1 MIFLFNGLVMANR
14 TANFRIEYKL
24 IIKELV
30 LVMAIKKSELYSSLW
45 ASCDELRG
53 GMDASE
59 YKDYVLLMLF
69 IKYISDKYAGVPYAP
84 ITVPEGASFKDMV
97 ALKGNPNIGDLIN
110 KKIIGPIEEA
120 NKSLGSI
127 KVDFDN
133 PEKLGTGDE
142 KVKRLSNLIAIFEK
156 PELNFANN
164 KAEGDDILGDAYE
177 YLMRNF
183 ATESGK
189 SKGQFYTPAEVSRI
203 MAKIIG
209 INNEN
214 STANTTV
221 YDPTCGSGSLLLKVA
236 DEAER
241 KITIYGQ
248 EKESAT
254 AGLARMNV
262 VLHNC
267 PTALIKCTGNSTL
280 SDPQFTE
287 ENGGLKL
294 FDYIVANPPF
304 SSKNWSNGL
313 DISSEAADK
322 YGRFEGFGIPPDKN
336 GDYAFLLHMIRSL
349 KSKGKA
355 AVILPH
361 GVLFRGNAEAEIRKN
376 LIRKGYIKGI
386 IGLPAN
392 LFYGTGIPACLI
404 VIDKEN
410 ANNRKAIFMI
420 DAGKGFVKDGPKN
433 RLRDQDI
440 HKIVDVF
447 NKQIEMPKYSRI
459 VPITEIEDKEY
470 NLNIPRYIDSQ
481 EEEDIQDIE
490 AHLNGG
496 IPNADLEALNNY
508 WEVYPAL
515 RNELFAP
522 HQRNGYSQQKID
534 KTEIKSTIFAHPE
547 FTSYSR
553 KVFEVFESWKR
564 KTIPTLKSLEQGV
577 KPKKLIHEISEDLLQ
592 SFSNLSLI
600 DRYDVYQHLMS
611 YWSETMQD
619 DVYVISDDG
628 WKVSSEVYRIT
639 KSVKGKSGKTTEKE
653 VEGLEGIESK
663 LIKPVLMI
671 NRYFSA
677 EKGAIETLESQRD
690 NAAMQ
695 LEEMEEEHGSE
706 DGLMADAKNDKDKI
720 TAASVKERL
729 RKIKGNRADAEER
742 KVLEAYLKI
751 VDDQGELSRK
761 IKEHQK
767 ALETKVWNKYNQLTE
782 EDVKTLVVDDKWM
795 QIMDNAI
802 TTEMQRISQRLTQ
815 RIKELAERYDTPMP
829 KLLDNVSQL
838 EEKVNEHLTKMGFKW
853 SEPLI

>member
-1 MIFLFNGLVMANR
+1 
-14 TANFRIEYKL
+14 
-24 IIKELV
+24 
-30 LVMAIKKSELYSSLW
+30 MAIKKSELYSSIW

-69 IKYISDKYAGVPYAP
+69 IKYISDKYASVPFAP

-110 KKIIGPIEEA
+110 KKIIGPIEQA
-120 NKSLGSI
+120 NNSLGSI

-133 PEKLGTGDE
+133 PAKLGTGDE

-280 SDPQFTE
+280 SDPQFLE
-287 ENGGLKL
+287 GDRLQL

-313 DISSEAADK
+313 DISSETADK
-322 YGRFEGFGIPPDKN
+322 YNRFEGFGVPPDKN
-336 GDYAFLLHMIRSL
+336 GDYAFLLHMVRSL

-386 IGLPAN
+386 IGLPPN
-392 LFYGTGIPACLI
+392 LFFGTGIPACLI

-410 ANNRKAIFMI
+410 AGNRKAIFMV
-420 DAGKGFVKDGPKN
+420 DAGKGFMKDGPKN

-447 NKQIEMPKYSRI
+447 NKQIELPKYSRI
-459 VPITEIEDKEY
+459 VPIAEIEEKEY

-481 EEEDIQDIE
+481 EEEDIQNIE
-490 AHLNGG
+490 AHLKGG
-496 IPNADLEALNNY
+496 IPNVDLDALNNY
-508 WEVYPAL
+508 WQVYPSL

-522 HQRNGYSQQKID
+522 HERPGFSQQKID
-534 KTEIKSTIFAHPE
+534 KTAIKSTIFAHPE
-547 FTSYSR
+547 FTTYSQ
-553 KVFEVFESWKR
+553 KVFEVFESWKQ
-564 KTIPTLKSLEQGV
+564 KTIPTIKGLDVGV
-577 KPKKLIHEISEDLLQ
+577 KPKKLIHEISEDLLD

-619 DVYVISDDG
+619 DLYVISDDG
-628 WKVSSEVYRIT
+628 WKAGSDVYRIT
-639 KSVKGKSGKTTEKE
+639 KSTKDKAGKTKEKE
-653 VEGLEGIESK
+653 IEGLEGIESK
-663 LIKPVLMI
+663 LIKPNLII
-671 NRYFSA
+671 NRYFPA
-677 EKGAIETLESQRD
+677 EKAAVEALETQRD
-690 NAAMQ
+690 SITMQ
-695 LEEMEEEHGSE
+695 LEELEEEHGSD
-706 DGLMADAKNDKDKI
+706 DGLMADARNEKDKI
-720 TAASVKERL
+720 TAASVKDRL
-729 RKIKGNRADAEER
+729 KKIKGNKDDVEES
-742 KVLEAYLKI
+742 KVLDAYLKLS
-751 VDDQGELSRK
+751 DSQGELNKK
-761 IKEHQK
+761 IKDQQK
-767 ALETKVWNKYNQLTE
+767 ALETIVWNKYKVLADDDIKNI
-782 EDVKTLVVDDKWM
+782 VVDDKW
-795 QIMDNAI
+795 IKVIDNAVH
-802 TTEMQRISQRLTQ
+802 TEMQRISQRLTQ
-815 RIKELAERYDTPMP
+815 RIKDLADRYDTPMP
-829 KLLDNVSQL
+829 ILLNEVSLL
-838 EEKVNEHLTKMGFKW
+838 EEKVNSHLVKMGFVWK
-853 SEPLI
+853 

>member
-1 MIFLFNGLVMANR
+1 
-14 TANFRIEYKL
+14 
-24 IIKELV
+24 
-30 LVMAIKKSELYSSLW
+30 MAIKKSELYSSLW

-97 ALKGNPNIGDLIN
+97 ALKGKPTIGDDIN
-110 KKIIGPIEEA
+110 KKIIGPIEQA

-214 STANTTV
+214 STANTTI

-254 AGLARMNV
+254 AGLARMNM
-262 VLHNC
+262 VLHDC

-294 FDYIVANPPF
+294 FNYIVANPPF

-313 DISSEAADK
+313 DISSETADK
-322 YGRFEGFGIPPDKN
+322 YGRFDGFGVPPDKN

-349 KSKGKA
+349 KSNGKA

-447 NKQIEMPKYSRI
+447 NKQLEMPKYSRI
-459 VPITEIEDKEY
+459 VPISEIEEKEY

-496 IPNADLEALNNY
+496 ITNADLEALNDY
-508 WEVYPAL
+508 WQVYPGL

-522 HQRNGYSQQKID
+522 HKRNGYSQQKID

-547 FTSYSR
+547 FTSYSQ
-553 KVFEVFESWKR
+553 KVFGVFESWKI
-564 KTIPTLKSLEQGV
+564 KTIPSLKSMELGV
-577 KPKKLIHEISEDLLQ
+577 KPKQIIHEIAEDLLQ
-592 SFSNLSLI
+592 RFANLSLI

-628 WKVSSEVYRIT
+628 WTTGREVYRIT
-639 KSVKGKSGKTTEKE
+639 KQNKDKNGKTKEKE

-663 LIKPVLMI
+663 LIKPALII
-671 NRYFSA
+671 NRYFLS
-677 EKGAIETLESQRD
+677 EKAAIEALESQRD
-690 NAAMQ
+690 TTAMQ
-695 LEEMEEEHGSE
+695 LEELEEEHGAE

-720 TAASVKERL
+720 TAASVKDRL
-729 RKIKGNRADAEER
+729 KKIKGNRDDAEER
-742 KVLEAYLKI
+742 KVLEAYLKLT
-751 VDDQGELSRK
+751 DAQSELNRK
-761 IKEHQK
+761 IKEQQK
-767 ALETKVWNKYNQLTE
+767 ALETKVWNKYKVLT
-782 EDVKTLVVDDKWM
+782 DDDIKTLVVDDKWM
-795 QIMDNAI
+795 QVLDNAI
-802 TTEMQRISQRLTQ
+802 HTEMQRISQRLTQ
-815 RIKELAERYDTPMP
+815 RIKELADRYENTLPTITQDVV
-829 KLLDNVSQL
+829 DL
-838 EEKVNEHLTKMGFKW
+838 EIKVAAHLKKMGFK
-853 SEPLI
+853 

>member
-1 MIFLFNGLVMANR
+1 
-14 TANFRIEYKL
+14 
-24 IIKELV
+24 
-30 LVMAIKKSELYSSLW
+30 MAIKKSELYSSLW

-97 ALKGNPNIGDLIN
+97 ALKGKPTIGDDIN
-110 KKIIGPIEEA
+110 KKIIGPIEQA

-164 KAEGDDILGDAYE
+164 KSEGDDILGDAYE

-214 STANTTV
+214 STANTTI

-241 KITIYGQ
+241 KITIYGK

-254 AGLARMNV
+254 AGLARMNM
-262 VLHNC
+262 VLHDC

-294 FDYIVANPPF
+294 FNYIVANPPF

-313 DISSEAADK
+313 DISSETADK
-322 YGRFEGFGIPPDKN
+322 YGRFDGFGVPPDKN

-349 KSKGKA
+349 KSNGKA

-410 ANNRKAIFMI
+410 AGNRKAVFMI

-440 HKIVDVF
+440 HNIVDVF
-447 NKQIEMPKYSRI
+447 NKQLEMPKYSRI
-459 VPITEIEDKEY
+459 VPISEIEEKEY

-496 IPNADLEALNNY
+496 IPNGDIEALNNY
-508 WEVYPAL
+508 WQVYPGL

-522 HQRNGYSQQKID
+522 HERSGYSRQKID

-553 KVFEVFESWKR
+553 EVFEVFESWKH
-564 KTIPTLKSLEQGV
+564 KNISALKSMALGV
-577 KPKKLIHEISEDLLQ
+577 KPKKLIHELAEDLLG

-628 WKVSSEVYRIT
+628 WKTGREVYRIT
-639 KSVKGKSGKTTEKE
+639 KSNKDKSGKTKEKE
-653 VEGLEGIESK
+653 VDGLDGIESK
-663 LIKPVLMI
+663 LIKPTLII
-671 NRYFSA
+671 NRYFLE
-677 EKGAIETLESQRD
+677 EKAAIEALESQRE
-690 NAAMQ
+690 NTVVQ
-695 LEEMEEEHGSE
+695 LEEMVEEHDVE

-720 TAASVKERL
+720 TAASVKDRL
-729 RKIKGNRADAEER
+729 KKIKGNRNDAEER
-742 KVLEAYLKI
+742 KILEAYLKLT
-751 VDDQGELSRK
+751 DTQAELNRK
-761 IKEHQK
+761 IKELQK
-767 ALETKVWNKYNQLTE
+767 VLETKVWNQYKVLT
-782 EDVKTLVVDDKWM
+782 DDDIKTLVVDDKWM
-795 QIMDNAI
+795 QVLDKAI
-802 TTEMQRISQRLTQ
+802 HTEMQRISQRLTQ
-815 RIKELAERYDTPMP
+815 RIKELADRYDTPMP
-829 KLLDNVSQL
+829 KLLDKVSLL
-838 EEKVNEHLTKMGFKW
+838 EERVNAHLAKMGFGWK
-853 SEPLI
+853 

>member
-1 MIFLFNGLVMANR
+1 
-14 TANFRIEYKL
+14 
-24 IIKELV
+24 
-30 LVMAIKKSELYSSLW
+30 MAIKKSELYSSLW

-84 ITVPEGASFKDMV
+84 ITVPEGSSFRDMV
-97 ALKGNPNIGDLIN
+97 ALKGKPTIGDDIN
-110 KKIIGPIEEA
+110 KKIIGPIEQA

-209 INNEN
+209 INNHN
-214 STANTTV
+214 STTDTTV

-236 DEAER
+236 DEAEH

-254 AGLARMNV
+254 AGLARMNM
-262 VLHNC
+262 VLHDC
-267 PTALIKCTGNSTL
+267 PTALIRCTGNSTL
-280 SDPQFTE
+280 SDPQFL
-287 ENGGLKL
+287 ENERLML
-294 FDYIVANPPF
+294 FNYIVANPPF

-313 DISSEAADK
+313 DISSEKADK
-322 YGRFEGFGIPPDKN
+322 HGRFEGFGIPPDKN

-349 KSKGKA
+349 KSNGKA

-410 ANNRKAIFMI
+410 AVNRKAIFMI

-447 NKQIEMPKYSRI
+447 NRQLEMPKYSRI
-459 VPITEIEDKEY
+459 VPVAEIEEKEY

-508 WEVYPAL
+508 WEVYPGL
-515 RNELFAP
+515 RKELFAP
-522 HQRNGYSQQKID
+522 HNRTGYSRQKID
-534 KTEIKSTIFAHPE
+534 KTAIKSTIFAHPE

-553 KVFEVFESWKR
+553 KVFEVFESWKN
-564 KTIPTLKSLEQGV
+564 KTIPALKSMDLGV
-577 KPKKLIHEISEDLLQ
+577 KPKKLIHEIAEDLLQ
-592 SFSNLSLI
+592 NFSNLSLI

-611 YWSETMQD
+611 YWSATMQD

-628 WKVSSEVYRIT
+628 WKTGGEVYRIT
-639 KSVKGKSGKTTEKE
+639 RSNKDKNGKTKEKE
-653 VEGLEGIESK
+653 IEGMEAIESK
-663 LIKPVLMI
+663 LIKPALII
-671 NRYFSA
+671 NRYFSS
-677 EKGAIETLESQRD
+677 EKAAIESLEARRD
-690 NAAMQ
+690 AITMQ
-695 LEEMEEEHGSE
+695 LEQMEEEHGAE

-720 TAASVKERL
+720 TAASIKDRL
-729 RKIKGNRADAEER
+729 KKIKGTLADKEER
-742 KVLEAYLKI
+742 KVLEAYMKLT
-751 VDDQGELSRK
+751 DAQADLNRK
-761 IKEHQK
+761 IKEQQK
-767 ALETKVWNKYNQLTE
+767 ALETKVWNQYKVLTDD
-782 EDVKTLVVDDKWM
+782 DVKTLVVDDKWM
-795 QIMDNAI
+795 QVLDNAI
-802 TTEMQRISQRLTQ
+802 HTEMQRISQRLTQ
-815 RIKELAERYDTPMP
+815 RIKELADRYDTPMP
-829 KLLDNVSQL
+829 KLLNEVSLL
-838 EEKVNEHLTKMGFKW
+838 EEKVNAHLSKMGFAWK
-853 SEPLI
+853 

>member
-1 MIFLFNGLVMANR
+1 LIFLFNGLVMANR

>member
-1 MIFLFNGLVMANR
+1 
-14 TANFRIEYKL
+14 
-24 IIKELV
+24 
-30 LVMAIKKSELYSSLW
+30 MAIKKSELYSSLW

-59 YKDYVLLMLF
+59 YKDYVLIMLF
-69 IKYISDKYAGVPYAP
+69 IKYISDKYAGVPYAA
-84 ITVPEGASFKDMV
+84 ITVPKGASFKDMV
-97 ALKGNPNIGDLIN
+97 ALKGKSTIGDDIN
-110 KKIIGPIEEA
+110 KKIIAPLEQA

-142 KVKRLSNLIAIFEK
+142 KVKRLTNLISIFESLEFSK
-156 PELNFANN
+156 N

-209 INNEN
+209 INSK
-214 STANTTV
+214 STNANTTI

-254 AGLARMNV
+254 AGLARMNM
-262 VLHNC
+262 VLHDC

-287 ENGGLKL
+287 DNGGLKL
-294 FDYIVANPPF
+294 FDFIVANPPF

-313 DISSEAADK
+313 DISSADADK
-322 YGRFEGFGIPPDKN
+322 YKRFAGFGIPPDKN

-361 GVLFRGNAEAEIRKN
+361 GVLFRGGSEAEIRKN
-376 LIRKGYIKGI
+376 LIKRGYIKGI

-392 LFYGTGIPACLI
+392 LFFGTGIPACLI

-410 ANNRKAIFMI
+410 ADNRKAIFMV
-420 DAGKGFVKDGPKN
+420 DASKGFMKDGPKN

-440 HKIVDVF
+440 HKIVDAF
-447 NKQIEMPKYSRI
+447 NKQEEIPKYSRI
-459 VPITEIEDKEY
+459 IPITEIEEKEF

-481 EEEDIQDIE
+481 DEEDLQDID

-496 IPNADLEALNNY
+496 IPDIDIDALKNY
-508 WEVYPAL
+508 WDVYETM
-515 RNELFAP
+515 RTDLFKKFD
-522 HQRNGYSQQKID
+522 RKGYSKLKIESD
-534 KTEIKSTIFAHPE
+534 KIKTTIFSHAE
-547 FTSYSR
+547 FTAYSK
-553 KVFEVFESWKR
+553 KVNTVFTKWKNA
-564 KTIPTLKSLEQGV
+564 TVPELKNLKQGV
-577 KPKKLIHEISEDLLQ
+577 KPKKLIHQVSESLLEAFG
-592 SFSNLSLI
+592 SLRLI
-600 DRYDVYQHLMS
+600 DNYDVYQHMML
-611 YWSETMQD
+611 YWSEVMQD

-628 WKVSSEVYRIT
+628 WQAGREVYRI
-639 KSVKGKSGKTTEKE
+639 VKQLKQKDGKAKEKE
-653 VEGLEGIESK
+653 VEGMEGIESK
-663 LIKPVLMI
+663 LLKPYLLI
-671 NRYFSA
+671 NKYFDTD
-677 EKGAIETLESQRD
+677 KKAIEKLEADRD
-690 NAAMQ
+690 STIAEMEA
-695 LEEMEEEHGSE
+695 MEEEHGAEEGS
-706 DGLMADAKNDKDKI
+706 MAEAKNDKDKI

-729 RKIKGNRADAEER
+729 KKVKGNKADAEEI
-742 KVLEAYLKI
+742 KLLETYIKHSDKI
-751 VDDQGELSRK
+751 ADLNKK
-761 IKEHQK
+761 IKDAQK
-767 ALETKVWNKYNQLTE
+767 ALEQKVWDKYKTLKDDE
-782 EDVKTLVVDDKWM
+782 IKTLVVDDKWINHLENSV
-795 QIMDNAI
+795 QN
-802 TTEMQRISQRLTQ
+802 EMQRISQRLTQ
-815 RIKELAERYDTPMP
+815 RIKELADRYETPMP
-829 KLLDNVSQL
+829 LQLDEVKAL
-838 EEKVNEHLTKMGFKW
+838 EKKVNAHLTKMGFVWK
-853 SEPLI
+853 

>member
-1 MIFLFNGLVMANR
+1 
-14 TANFRIEYKL
+14 
-24 IIKELV
+24 
-30 LVMAIKKSELYSSLW
+30 MAIKKSELYSSLW

-59 YKDYVLLMLF
+59 YKDYVLIMLF
-69 IKYISDKYAGVPYAP
+69 IKYISDKYAGVPYAA
-84 ITVPEGASFKDMV
+84 ITVPKGASFKDMV
-97 ALKGNPNIGDLIN
+97 ALKGKSTIGDDIN
-110 KKIIGPIEEA
+110 KKIIAPLEQA

-142 KVKRLSNLIAIFEK
+142 KVKRLTNLISIFESLEFSK
-156 PELNFANN
+156 N

-209 INNEN
+209 INSK
-214 STANTTV
+214 STNANTTI

-254 AGLARMNV
+254 AGLARMNM
-262 VLHNC
+262 VLHDC

-287 ENGGLKL
+287 DNGGLKL
-294 FDYIVANPPF
+294 FDFIVANPPF

-313 DISSEAADK
+313 DISSADADK
-322 YGRFEGFGIPPDKN
+322 YKRFAGFGIPPDKN

-361 GVLFRGNAEAEIRKN
+361 GVLFRGGSEAEIRKN
-376 LIRKGYIKGI
+376 LIKRGYIKGI

-392 LFYGTGIPACLI
+392 LFFGTGIPACLI

-410 ANNRKAIFMI
+410 ADNRKAIFMV
-420 DAGKGFVKDGPKN
+420 DASKGFMKDGPKN

-440 HKIVDVF
+440 HKIVDAF
-447 NKQIEMPKYSRI
+447 NKQEEIPKYSRI
-459 VPITEIEDKEY
+459 IPITEIEEKEF

-481 EEEDIQDIE
+481 DEEDLQDID

-496 IPNADLEALNNY
+496 IPDIDIDALKNY
-508 WEVYPAL
+508 WDVYETM
-515 RNELFAP
+515 RTDLFKKFD
-522 HQRNGYSQQKID
+522 RKGYSKLKIESD
-534 KTEIKSTIFAHPE
+534 KIKTTIFSHAE
-547 FTSYSR
+547 FTAYSK
-553 KVFEVFESWKR
+553 KVNTVFTKWKNA
-564 KTIPTLKSLEQGV
+564 TVPELKNLKQGV
-577 KPKKLIHEISEDLLQ
+577 KPKKLIHQVSESLLEAFG
-592 SFSNLSLI
+592 SLRLI
-600 DRYDVYQHLMS
+600 DNYDVYQHMML
-611 YWSETMQD
+611 YWSEVMQD

-628 WKVSSEVYRIT
+628 WQAGREVYRI
-639 KSVKGKSGKTTEKE
+639 VKQLKQKDGKAKEKE
-653 VEGLEGIESK
+653 VEGMEGIESK
-663 LIKPVLMI
+663 LLKPYLLI
-671 NRYFSA
+671 NKYFDTD
-677 EKGAIETLESQRD
+677 KKAIEKLESDRD
-690 NAAMQ
+690 STIAEMEA
-695 LEEMEEEHGSE
+695 MEEEHGAEEGS
-706 DGLMADAKNDKDKI
+706 MAEAKNDKDKI

-729 RKIKGNRADAEER
+729 KKVKGNKADAEEI
-742 KVLEAYLKI
+742 KLLETYIKHSDKI
-751 VDDQGELSRK
+751 ADLNKK
-761 IKEHQK
+761 IKDAQK
-767 ALETKVWNKYNQLTE
+767 ALEQKVWDKYKTLKDDE
-782 EDVKTLVVDDKWM
+782 IKTLVVDDKWINHLENSV
-795 QIMDNAI
+795 QN
-802 TTEMQRISQRLTQ
+802 EMQRISQRLTQ
-815 RIKELAERYDTPMP
+815 RIKELADRYETPMP
-829 KLLDNVSQL
+829 LQLDEVKAL
-838 EEKVNEHLTKMGFKW
+838 EKKVNAHLTKMGFVWK
-853 SEPLI
+853 

>member
-1 MIFLFNGLVMANR
+1 
-14 TANFRIEYKL
+14 
-24 IIKELV
+24 
-30 LVMAIKKSELYSSLW
+30 MAIKKSELYSSLW

-110 KKIIGPIEEA
+110 KKIIGPIEQA
-120 NKSLGSI
+120 NNSLGSI

-133 PEKLGTGDE
+133 PAKLGTGDE

-209 INNEN
+209 INNKN
-214 STANTTV
+214 STADTTV

-280 SDPQFTE
+280 SDPQFKE
-287 ENGGLKL
+287 GERLQL

-313 DISSEAADK
+313 DISSETADK
-322 YGRFEGFGIPPDKN
+322 YNRFEGFGVPPDKN

-376 LIRKGYIKGI
+376 LICKGYIKGI
-386 IGLPAN
+386 IGLPPN

-410 ANNRKAIFMI
+410 AANRKAIFMI
-420 DAGKGFVKDGPKN
+420 DAGKGFTKDGPKN

-447 NKQIEMPKYSRI
+447 NKQIELLKYSRI
-459 VPITEIEDKEY
+459 VPITEIEEKEY

-481 EEEDIQDIE
+481 EEEDIQNIE
-490 AHLNGG
+490 AHLKGG
-496 IPNADLEALNNY
+496 IPNADLDALNNY
-508 WEVYPAL
+508 WQVYPNL
-515 RNELFAP
+515 RNELFEP
-522 HQRNGYSQQKID
+522 HQRPGFSQQTID
-534 KTEIKSTIFAHPE
+534 KTAIKSTIFAHPE
-547 FTSYSR
+547 FTSYSQ
-553 KVFEVFESWKR
+553 KVFEVFESWKH
-564 KTIPTLKSLEQGV
+564 KTIPTLKNMDLGV
-577 KPKKLIHEISEDLLQ
+577 KPKKLIHDISEDLLQ

-600 DRYDVYQHLMS
+600 DRYDVYQHLMT

-628 WKVSSEVYRIT
+628 WKAGREVYRIRKST
-639 KSVKGKSGKTTEKE
+639 KDKAGKNKDKE

-663 LIKPVLMI
+663 LLKPALI
-671 NRYFSA
+671 IDRYFVD
-677 EKGAIETLESQRD
+677 EKSAIEALESQRD
-690 NAAMQ
+690 SILMQ
-695 LEEMEEEHGSE
+695 LEEMAEMTDS
-706 DGLMADAKNDKDKI
+706 DGNESFIDAKSENDKI
-720 TAASVKERL
+720 TPASVKERL
-729 RKIKGNRADAEER
+729 RSIKSSKDDAEEC
-742 KVLEAYLKI
+742 KLLESYLKLS
-751 VDDQGELSRK
+751 DTQGELNRR
-761 IKEHQK
+761 IKDQQK
-767 ALETKVWNKYNQLTE
+767 ALETKVWNKYKILTDDE
-782 EDVKTLVVDDKWM
+782 IKVLVVDENWINTM
-795 QIMDNAI
+795 ANAI
-802 TTEMQRISQRLTQ
+802 HTEMQRISQRLTQ
-815 RIKELAERYDTPMP
+815 RIKELADRYETPLP
-829 KLLDNVSQL
+829 VQL
-838 EEKVNEHLTKMGFKW
+838 EEVKALEKKVNAHLAKMGLVW
-853 SEPLI
+853 N